1 MVCARASVATTMVMT
16 MVMTTTRTTRT
27 TRTTTNARRRA
38 LVAWDLDNIRP
49 RPGSL
54 GAVLTSILS
63 AAELGL
69 VRGAS
74 DVVLVANTR
83 TLSQIILDGEEI
95 RELTRWGTG
104 RGIHVEVVATEQR
117 RQAADRVLTQRIID
131 FAESNSKSNSKS
143 NSDMDQLY
151 LYVVSNDSDFAP
163 VLEYARSLDPT
174 MAVVAIGTCRP
185 SKNANAHTRKPNAAI
200 SKVAHRTL
208 AIGNWGD
215 SDRLFITE
223 L

>member
-1 MVCARASVATTMVMT
+1 MVCARASVTTT

-83 TLSQIILDGEEI
+83 TLSQIILDEEEI

-131 FAESNSKSNSKS
+131 FAESNSKS

-208 AIGNWGD
+208 VIGNWGD